1 MNQRVSSAL
10 RLVVGVVFFL
20 SGLLKAI
27 DTAAFAN
34 LISEYGIMRLG
45 VVAPL
50 IIMVE
55 LMLGLLLI
63 FNIRPRKV
71 SALTA
76 AFILFVS
83 AVYLY
88 GVLARGITDC
98 GCFGPLKWLNSRP
111 WITFTRNGVLLAMLV
126 PSLLKPQQDSELTI
140 STVVY
145 MACLSVVLTFMCG
158 FSFRTADCLQKSF
171 RPFKPYP
178 VEQSGLTEH
187 ITFSPDS
194 TYFVFAFSYGCPYC
208 LNSVANVCQYVPMGA
223 VDRVIGLAVA
233 DSVGRERFDRL
244 FDVNF
249 EIQEISELEMY
260 QLVNSLPTSYIVRN
274 DTVFKQ
280 VADLVVTPAL
290 LIK

>member
-1 MNQRVSSAL
+1 MNQRLCSTL
-10 RLVVGVVFFL
+10 RLVVGVVFLL

-27 DTAAFAN
+27 DAAAFAN
-34 LISEYGIMRLG
+34 LISEYGMMRLG

-50 IIMVE
+50 IIVAE
-55 LMLGLLLI
+55 ILLGLLLI

-71 SALTA
+71 SAITV

-111 WITFTRNGVLLAMLV
+111 WLTFTRNALLIALLI
-126 PSLLKPQQDSELTI
+126 PSMLKPQQEAELTT
-140 STVVY
+140 STIGYIAGLMVV
-145 MACLSVVLTFMCG
+145 VTFMCG
-158 FSFRTADCLQKSF
+158 FSFRTADCLQKTF

-249 EIQEISELEMY
+249 EIQEITDFEMY
-260 QLVNSLPTSYIVRN
+260 KLVNSLPTSFIIHN
-274 DTVFKQ
+274 DSVVKQ
-280 VADLVVTPAL
+280 VADLVITPAL
-290 LIK
+290 LIE

>member
-10 RLVVGVVFFL
+10 RLVVGVVFL
-20 SGLLKAI
+20 VSGLLKAI

-50 IIMVE
+50 IIAAEVI
-55 LMLGLLLI
+55 LGLLLI

-71 SALTA
+71 SAITA

-111 WITFTRNGVLLAMLV
+111 WLTFTRNGVLIAMLV
-126 PSLLKPQQDSELTI
+126 PSILKPQQGTALT
-140 STVVY
+140 TPNVAF
-145 MACLSVVLTFMCG
+145 MAGVAVILMFMCG
-158 FSFRTADCLQKSF
+158 FSFRTAECLKKTY
-171 RPFKPYP
+171 RGFKPYP

-187 ITFSPDS
+187 ITFSTDS
-194 TYFVFAFSYGCPYC
+194 TYFVFAFSYGCPFC

-223 VDRVIGLAVA
+223 VDRVIGLAVT

-244 FDVNF
+244 FDINF
-249 EIQEISELEMY
+249 EIKEISDFEMY
-260 QLVNSLPTSYIVRN
+260 KLVNSLPTSFIVRN
-274 DTVFKQ
+274 DTVVKQ

-290 LIK
+290 LVK